1 LEVRNKYVGNFQF
14 KFVKIPSIVNLIKT
28 LRGFIALKQKLLG
41 RVQYLLPR
49 GINQDCLENFFSSIR
64 VHGRHNRSPDVA
76 TFTTSF
82 KTLSVN
88 NFFARHSPGANCE
101 QDDSHGALDT
111 LRCFVTGEEI
121 AGITS
126 FHSSTSTVDL
136 PHLPL
141 HHRKSRVGKA
151 TLAYIAGFVGN
162 SLLKKYGNCKMCRE
176 VLLTSDGTAVPVEV
190 IEARTYSASHLT
202 KPGSFLYCAISL
214 ATSRLHYAIG
224 RICCK
229 PNNASIT

>member
-1 LEVRNKYVGNFQF
+1 M
-14 KFVKIPSIVNLIKT
+14 
-28 LRGFIALKQKLLG
+28 
-41 RVQYLLPR
+41 
-49 GINQDCLENFFSSIR
+49 
-64 VHGRHNRSPDVA
+64 
-76 TFTTSF
+76 SF

-151 TLAYIAGFVGN
+151 TLAYIAGFIGN
-162 SLLKKYGNCKMCRE
+162 SLLKKYGNCNMCRE

-202 KPGSFLYCAISL
+202 KPGSFLYWAISL

-229 PNNASIT
+229 PNLPALLKNILTHSRTRLHLQTTEKATDGTRLQLQTTFNANYSGRRKLHACLWSLDLCVHREPTIFCDISRWDLFSFCE